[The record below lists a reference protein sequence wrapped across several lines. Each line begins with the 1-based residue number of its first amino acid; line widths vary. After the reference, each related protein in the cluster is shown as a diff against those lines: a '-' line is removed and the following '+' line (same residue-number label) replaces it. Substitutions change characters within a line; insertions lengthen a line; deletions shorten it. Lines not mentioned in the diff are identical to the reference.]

1 MRVVSLVYIVSYLL
15 PLLIFLIFKRKEK
28 EVAVRVILFYTIY
41 CLLQEGLTFLVS
53 MTFPSLRDYLIYLF
67 VSYTLI
73 EFSFFCLFYYYLFPK
88 GHAAQKATIAVWAAF
103 VIFGLLDYF
112 MINKHQQF
120 DSFVSG
126 IESIILILMCGYYLY
141 YQVTHTLSMMVYNTF
156 NFWVIVTF
164 FMFVSATFFLY
175 LLTDTMG
182 KDPSFRNYYL
192 FINFGANFLKNLLL
206 AYAFTRPF
214 LKAPK
219 EKESR
224 VSTVDLGDE
233 LILPQKS

>member
-1 MRVVSLVYIVSYLL
+1 
-15 PLLIFLIFKRKEK
+15 
-28 EVAVRVILFYTIY
+28 
-41 CLLQEGLTFLVS
+41 
-53 MTFPSLRDYLIYLF
+53 
-67 VSYTLI
+67 
-73 EFSFFCLFYYYLFPK
+73 
-88 GHAAQKATIAVWAAF
+88 
-103 VIFGLLDYF
+103 
-112 MINKHQQF
+112 
-120 DSFVSG
+120 
-126 IESIILILMCGYYLY
+126 MCGYYLY

-219 EKESR
+219 EKKSR
-224 VSTVDLGDE
+224 ISTIDLGDE